1 MLDLD
6 LTVAERAV
14 LRTMLESEISE
25 LREEI
30 AHTDSLEFR
39 DRLKERRRV
48 LQKVYDALP
57 LD

>member
-14 LRTMLESEISE
+14 LRTMLESEIAE

-39 DRLKERRRV
+39 DGLKERRRV

-57 LD
+57 PD